1 MQRLVSSHTV
11 FCPLGTAGAGIR
23 DQRVFTVEREI
34 LRSGCSVHIIWEDM
48 ILKTRE
54 KEHFHRAMLLLH
66 DRVDHKLLSLNFQKT
81 LLCNL

>member
-1 MQRLVSSHTV
+1 MNFSEMNQRNRKLMNDSHPYPPV
-11 FCPLGTAGAGIR
+11 IPF
-23 DQRVFTVEREI
+23 
-34 LRSGCSVHIIWEDM
+34 SVHIIWEDM